1 HCEAITIRTL
11 QEPGADFART
21 LIHRAQPAMVA
32 CDGLLGFAGRPLR
45 VTSTMKATLRCFSKQ
60 IDMSYPK
67 VTIVNSTPYVARGQV
82 DYLSLFCSDDGYTVS
97 ANGATWTGPDRGV
110 CLVKK
115 VSATLNTPQGNVEAE
130 AYTSSGTAYSQYA
143 IIYQP
148 NGNGFAVTRIVS

>member
-1 HCEAITIRTL
+1 
-11 QEPGADFART
+11 
-21 LIHRAQPAMVA
+21 MVA

-45 VTSTMKATLRCFSKQ
+45 VTSTMKATLRCFSK
-60 IDMSYPK
+60 
-67 VTIVNSTPYVARGQV
+67 V

>member
-1 HCEAITIRTL
+1 KLSQKNHYHQQQLVLISKHFHLTTAFAATACL
-11 QEPGADFART
+11 QVHLAR
-21 LIHRAQPAMVA
+21 LLAQ
-32 CDGLLGFAGRPLR
+32 
-45 VTSTMKATLRCFSKQ
+45 Q

-110 CLVKK
+110 CLVKR

>member
-1 HCEAITIRTL
+1 
-11 QEPGADFART
+11 
-21 LIHRAQPAMVA
+21 
-32 CDGLLGFAGRPLR
+32 
-45 VTSTMKATLRCFSKQ
+45 
-60 IDMSYPK
+60 MSYPK

-110 CLVKK
+110 CLVKR

-148 NGNGFAVTRIVS
+148 NGNGFAVTRVVSKVLETGPTNEAVSVEPEAEPTAEPQCRPLEQATSK